1 VVSQNKYVALF
12 IESENKAA
20 VKAAIRLF
28 TVGRSV
34 GRSFSEFQI
43 KKNPLI
49 NKRLS
54 LNVGGGIDR
63 PTTLQCTPSYI
74 L

>member
-1 VVSQNKYVALF
+1 MVSQNKYVALF
-12 IESENKAA
+12 IEPENKAA

-28 TVGRSV
+28 TVGKSV

-49 NKRLS
+49 NKRLFQC
-54 LNVGGGIDR
+54 NGGGIVR
-63 PTTLQCTPSYI
+63 QLVV
-74 L
+74 